1 MNVGGESEVGKDGAP
16 RSLVQALATLA
27 PRFSPAAR
35 VEKLRVLDA
44 LAGARITRATT
55 LARLHESLCFVH
67 AYPDD
72 PEVLARVED
81 GLRAFPARV
90 RRLSPA
96 ERRRLHDT
104 GIAETELDYP
114 FGLPMARWLAGRFP
128 LHTEVAW
135 RNFDSGERLEET
147 LPLLVSQAEGEAFTE
162 AGLGWRKWLAL
173 AKGSR
178 RMSDLALLVE
188 LFDRAPLPGPARDS
202 LFEGLGLPIRWRLR
216 GTAPS
221 RTRAWL
227 PDAPVHFHRDGLR
240 SRPDLARELARPIAV
255 RPAAPPLA
263 RSLIEASRAAMA
275 TRGRELYA
283 FSYPNPEDVLLADLD
298 RGLRIALIG
307 LAPDARLPLEAY
319 YAFFALKNGVPIG
332 YGAGWGMFGRLE
344 FAVNVFEAFRQG
356 ESAHVIGQVLRVYR
370 QIFRM
375 RVVVIDRTQLGDG
388 LGNVEALR
396 SGAFYF
402 YRRLGFHPLDP
413 ASRRLCQHEEARI
426 ARDRRYRSPLP
437 VLRRLVRTEM
447 ALRLG
452 RAGAGPLTGN
462 AIATLVT
469 DRVARV
475 FGGDRRTAQR
485 EDAARVARALG
496 ATGWRRW
503 PGPQRRAFARL
514 APVVALV
521 PDLARWPAAER
532 VALTR
537 VMRAKGAAGEHAYV
551 RRLDAQ
557 RRLRA
562 ALEALV
568 TGGGNRT

>member
-1 MNVGGESEVGKDGAP
+1 MAGKDGAP

-27 PRFSPAAR
+27 PNFSPAAR
-35 VEKLRVLDA
+35 GEKLRVLKA
-44 LAGARITRATT
+44 LAGARTTRATT
-55 LARLHESLCFVH
+55 LARLHESLCFLH

-72 PEVLARVED
+72 PEVLAQAEE
-81 GLRAFPARV
+81 GLRALPARV

-96 ERRRLHDT
+96 QRRRLHDT

-114 FGLPMARWLAGRFP
+114 FSLPMARWLARRFP
-128 LHTEVAW
+128 RHTEVAW
-135 RNFDSGERLEET
+135 RNFEGGERLEET
-147 LPLLVSQAEGEAFTE
+147 LPLLVSHAEGEAFTE

-178 RMSDLALLVE
+178 TMSDLALLVE
-188 LFDRAPLPGPARDS
+188 LFDRTPLPEPVRDS

-216 GTAPS
+216 ETAPS
-221 RTRAWL
+221 RTRARL

-240 SRPDLARELARPIAV
+240 SRPDLARELRRPIAV

-263 RSLIEASRAAMA
+263 RALIEASRAAMA
-275 TRGRELYA
+275 TRARELYA
-283 FSYPNPEDVLLADLD
+283 FSYANPHDVLLADAG

-307 LAPDARLPLEAY
+307 LAADARLPLEAY

-375 RVVVIDRTQLGDG
+375 RVVVIDRTQLGHG
-388 LGNVEALR
+388 PGNVEALR

-402 YRRLGFHPLDP
+402 YRRLGFQPLDP
-413 ASRRLCQHEEARI
+413 VSRRLCRQEEARI
-426 ARDRRYRSPLP
+426 ARDRRYRSPRP
-437 VLRRLVRTEM
+437 VLRRLARTEM

-452 RAGAGPLTGN
+452 RTGTSPLTGN

-475 FGGDRRTAQR
+475 FEGDRRTAQR
-485 EDAARVARALG
+485 KDAARVARALG
-496 ATGWRRW
+496 ATRWRHW

-532 VALTR
+532 RALTR
-537 VMRAKGAAGEHAYV
+537 MMRAKGAAGERAYV
-551 RRLDAQ
+551 RMLDAQ
-557 RRLRA
+557 RRLGA

-568 TGGGNRT
+568 RNRP